1 MLTFLLLFIII
12 FFIIVPLGKIGLQI
26 YRTRKQFRDLYDS
39 FRSGRANGS
48 SGQRSTQGYATRD
61 PKYKKKKI
69 DPSVG
74 EYVAFEEIYD
84 TTAHTGAAATDF
96 RPEPQISDAE
106 WEEIP
111 DK

>member
-12 FFIIVPLGKIGLQI
+12 FFIIVPLGKIALQV
-26 YRTRKQFRDLYDS
+26 YRTRKQFRDLYNS
-39 FRSGRANGS
+39 FRGNSG
-48 SGQRSTQGYATRD
+48 TQGSADRSGAAYRTPER
-61 PKYKKKKI
+61 KKKKI

-74 EYVAFEEIYD
+74 EYVAFEEISETVTYSE
-84 TTAHTGAAATDF
+84 TTKTDF

-111 DK
+111 EK